1 MSRQASPGEQRI
13 EVRDVAGRSRYE
25 LTVDGEL
32 AGVADYRDRAGRRIF
47 VHTEIDS
54 AFSGRGLGNRLVS
67 AALDDA
73 TERHMRVVPRCP
85 FIRAYIERHPGYRS
99 LLGPQADGPAG
110 DAAEAAG
117 DEG

>member
-1 MSRQASPGEQRI
+1 MVRTASAGEPAI
-13 EVRDVAGRSRYE
+13 EVRDRAERARYE

-54 AFSGRGLGNRLVS
+54 AFSGRGLGNQLAS

-73 TERHMRVVPRCP
+73 VERRLRVVPRCP
-85 FIRAYIERHPGYRS
+85 FIRAYIERHPRYRS
-99 LLGPQADGPAG
+99 LLVAQV
-110 DAAEAAG
+110 
-117 DEG
+117 DEGAR